1 MGLFAELKRRNVF
14 RVAIAFATMPM
25 LGSFGYGYRLAAIY
39 AVRGEKEIAL
49 TELTKLINAGCVEFW
64 WYMFDHSIA
73 FESLR
78 DDPRFQ
84 ALRARVAADVAEQLA
99 NVNKKES
106 PSFMN

>member
-1 MGLFAELKRRNVF
+1 
-14 RVAIAFATMPM
+14 M
-25 LGSFGYGYRLAAIY
+25 LGSFGYGYRLAAIN

-49 TELTKLINAGCVEFW
+49 AELTKLVDASYVESW
-64 WYMFDHSIA
+64 WYAFDHSLA

-99 NVNKKES
+99 KVNKKKS
-106 PSFMN
+106 QSFMN